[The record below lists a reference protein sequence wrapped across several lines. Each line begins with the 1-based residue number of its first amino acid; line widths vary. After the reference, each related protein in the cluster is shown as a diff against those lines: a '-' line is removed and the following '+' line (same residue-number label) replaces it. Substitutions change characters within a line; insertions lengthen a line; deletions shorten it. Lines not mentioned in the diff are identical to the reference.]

1 MKKKLTATIFFLSSL
16 ICSFAEEKKQERLE
30 GLLHERTEF
39 ICSKIG
45 LTPEEK
51 EKFIP
56 LYNEFQ
62 NKRMSMYEKDN
73 LFHFGNKKGKKSY
86 TEEDY
91 REMNEFYT
99 NERLTNATLDKVY
112 YEKFREIL
120 PESKIYNMFQ
130 AEKSYRHDLIR
141 QLENR
146 GKENI
151 LK

>member
-1 MKKKLTATIFFLSSL
+1 MKKKLTTTIFFLSAL
-16 ICSFAEEKKQERLE
+16 IYSSFAEEKKQERLDE
-30 GLLHERTEF
+30 LLQERTEY

-51 EKFIP
+51 EKFVP
-56 LYNEFQ
+56 LYIEFQ
-62 NKRMSMYEKDN
+62 QKRLSMYEKD
-73 LFHFGNKKGKKSY
+73 FKKKKDIKSY

-99 NERLTNATLDKVY
+99 NEKLNNATLDKIY

-130 AEKSYRHDLIR
+130 AERAYKHDLIKR
-141 QLENR
+141 VENK
-146 GKENI
+146 GKGNI
-151 LK
+151 NK

>member
-1 MKKKLTATIFFLSSL
+1 MKKKFAATFFILSSV

-30 GLLHERTEF
+30 ELLQERTEF

-51 EKFIP
+51 VKFIP
-56 LYNEFQ
+56 LYKEYQ
-62 NKRMSMYEKDN
+62 KKRINLYEKDN
-73 LFHFGNKKGKKSY
+73 LFHHGKKKDKKSY
-86 TEEDY
+86 TEEYY

-99 NERLTNATLDKVY
+99 NERLNNATLDKIY

-130 AEKSYRHDLIR
+130 AERSYRHDLIK
-141 QLENR
+141 QVENR